1 MNRPAGFV
9 LIALLSAAFMTHG
22 QEKSLDEILR
32 MSDDTTKISELV
44 DVSYKISDTNLSLA
58 DSIVEVAIVLS
69 NKIGYDFGL
78 ARAYNNRA
86 LYFNRKKDYKTA
98 LIWFGKAREI
108 FQSLGRTKK
117 MYGVIHGEGNAYYRL
132 GDHKKS
138 DSLFTGVLNYA
149 EEYKDTSM
157 ITATLHSLALSYE
170 ARAMF
175 AEALKL
181 ILRSASIR
189 ELQNNKKMLATD
201 YNTIGNLLRK
211 QKRYEESIKYHLA
224 GLKLAE
230 ETESPVTE
238 ESILTNLGTTYKVIG
253 DYKNAMKAYRKSMAV
268 KSSKASG
275 QLSLS
280 YQTISTLFNKMN
292 RKDSAFY
299 YARMSLQVSSDQK
312 DERMMAV
319 NYYNMAEWM
328 LDTND
333 IVRSQQLLDSANIL
347 ATRTNYKEL
356 LVSIKELQSDI
367 HAKNNNLKEAYSE
380 LQNSIAIKD
389 SVYGIEMVKQLN
401 ELMTKYETEK
411 NENEISKLNSEK
423 LLDAEKIARQRTLN
437 YSLTAIAGLILI
449 SGFMIFRNVQKKRI
463 AEKQIAI
470 LEKQNAIENMRSKIA
485 SDVHDDMGANLTRLG
500 LSAQQLVSSAAVPEK
515 EKILAEKISQQSKD
529 VITGMR
535 EIIWASNPANDNLKS
550 MLAFMR
556 QYIDRFFDGTNIRPV
571 INFPHEVGEITLHPE
586 VRRNLFLILKESLNN
601 AAKYSGTDK
610 IDIEF
615 SNEKENFNLNIKDYG
630 KGMDNSINDNF
641 SNGLRNM
648 QMRAEQIQSFFKLD
662 SAPGK
667 GVQIAVEGKLY

>member
-1 MNRPAGFV
+1 MNYQAGFI
-9 LIALLSAAFMTHG
+9 LIAFLSATIMTHA
-22 QEKSLDEILR
+22 QERSLDEILK
-32 MSDDTTKISELV
+32 MSDDTTKVSELV
-44 DVSYKISDTNLSLA
+44 DASYKVSDTNLTLA
-58 DSIVEVAIVLS
+58 DSIVDVAIVLS
-69 NKIGYDFGL
+69 NKIGYHFGL

-86 LYFNRKKDYKTA
+86 LYFNRKKDYKNA
-98 LIWFGKAREI
+98 LVWFEKSREI
-108 FQSLGRTKK
+108 FQRLGKTKK

-132 GDHKKS
+132 SNYKKS
-138 DSLFTGVLNYA
+138 DSLFTSVLNYA
-149 EEYKDTSM
+149 EQNQDTSI

-175 AEALKL
+175 ADALKL
-181 ILRSASIR
+181 VLRAASIR
-189 ELQNNKKMLATD
+189 EMQKNEKMLATD

-211 QKRYEESIKYHLA
+211 QKRFEESIKYHKA

-230 ETESPVTE
+230 KTGNPMTE
-238 ESILTNLGTTYKVIG
+238 ESILTNLGNTYKAMG
-253 DYKNAMKAYRKSMAV
+253 DYKNAMKAYRKSMSV
-268 KSSKASG
+268 KSSKAFG

-280 YQTISTLFNKMN
+280 YQTISTLFNSMKI
-292 RKDSAFY
+292 KDSAFY
-299 YARMSLQVSSDQK
+299 YARMSLQVSSEQN

-319 NYYNMAEWM
+319 NYYNMAGWM
-328 LDTND
+328 LDSND
-333 IVRSQQLLDSANIL
+333 IVRSQQLLDSANLL

-356 LVSIKELQSDI
+356 LVSIKELQSGI

-389 SVYGIEMVKQLN
+389 SVYGIEMARQLN

-411 NENEISKLNSEK
+411 KENEIAKLNSEK
-423 LLDAEKIARQRTLN
+423 LLDAEKIAKQRTLN
-437 YSLTAIAGLILI
+437 YSLAAIAGLILI
-449 SGFMIFRNVQKKRI
+449 SGFVIFRNVQKKRM

-500 LSAQQLVSSAAVPEK
+500 LNAQQLVSSATVPDK
-515 EKILAEKISQQSKD
+515 EKLLAEKISRQSKE

-550 MLAFMR
+550 MLGFMR
-556 QYIDRFFDGTNIRPV
+556 QYIDRFFDGTDIRPV
-571 INFPHEVGEITLHPE
+571 VNFPHEVGEITLHPE

-630 KGMDNSINDNF
+630 KGMDNSTHDNF
-641 SNGLRNM
+641 SSGLRNM
-648 QMRAEQIQSFFKLD
+648 QMRAEQIQSFFKLV